1 MYILQSRSVAVC
13 VLQSVHV
20 PMSVKAIERLIRKL
34 DTDGDGEV
42 DYA

>member
-1 MYILQSRSVAVC
+1 MHHNLVASPC

>member
-1 MYILQSRSVAVC
+1 MLQ
-13 VLQSVHV
+13 
-20 PMSVKAIERLIRKL
+20 AIEVPLSEAQLDRLIKML